1 MMQGNGPARQ
11 PSGLSPG
18 AAAWDHRDVRRHIV
32 EGEPGIFPS
41 PVARVLQGIG
51 GLFRRK
57 DDDVDPDPDPDP
69 AAPAAAAPADDDD
82 PPPEPRAA
90 P

>member
-1 MMQGNGPARQ
+1 MQGNGPARQ

-57 DDDVDPDPDPDP
+57 DDDVDPEPAPAD
-69 AAPAAAAPADDDD
+69 AAPADDD

>member
-1 MMQGNGPARQ
+1 M
-11 PSGLSPG
+11 
-18 AAAWDHRDVRRHIV
+18 RRHIV
-32 EGEPGIFPS
+32 EGEPGIFPW

-57 DDDVDPDPDPDP
+57 GDDPDPDP
-69 AAPAAAAPADDDD
+69 APATVAPADDDD

>member
-1 MMQGNGPARQ
+1 
-11 PSGLSPG
+11 
-18 AAAWDHRDVRRHIV
+18 VRRHIV

-51 GLFRRK
+51 GLFRRRPP
-57 DDDVDPDPDPDP
+57 VEPEP
-69 AAPAAAAPADDDD
+69 AAPSPAAEDD
-82 PPPEPRAA
+82 PPPEPRSA